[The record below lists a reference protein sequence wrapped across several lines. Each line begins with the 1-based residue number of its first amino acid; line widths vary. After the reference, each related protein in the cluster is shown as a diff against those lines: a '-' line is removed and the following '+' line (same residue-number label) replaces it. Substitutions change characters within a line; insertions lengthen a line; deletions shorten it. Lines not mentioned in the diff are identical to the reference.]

1 MIKLGLGTTVLRNGL
16 AQQSL
21 DGIGVYTRSLL
32 NTLTTYHPACA
43 VHPFA
48 FDDTNIAAD
57 PSLGPRV
64 ADAGRFKYQ
73 ALWSL
78 LSQRPFEQ
86 TQKWAQLEKLD
97 LVHATD
103 HLIPKLCH
111 VPVVATV
118 MDAIPLSN
126 PEWVGYRFKAI
137 NTEAWRRS
145 VHWADHVITISEYSK
160 REIIKW
166 FRYPEHKISVT
177 PLAVDDRW
185 YEPIAPEAAK
195 AVRAHYGLFQGYFLV
210 VGTLQPRKNV
220 MATLQAHR
228 SLPGNIR
235 SAHPLMIAGRAGWQC
250 EDLVMELQKADPC
263 VKWLA
268 YVPDADLRCLVANAT
283 ALVNVS
289 LSEGFGL
296 PLLEAFAAGTPA
308 IAANTTSLPEVAG
321 DAAMLVDPLDTPSIT
336 RAMKS
341 MALDLEMRF
350 EMAIRARQRS
360 MSFSFG
366 KTAGLTES
374 VYKLALSQSCKTSHE
389 R

>member
-21 DGIGVYTRSLL
+21 DGIGVYTRSLR
-32 NTLTTYHPACA
+32 NTLSTHHPECA
-43 VHPFA
+43 VQPFA
-48 FDDTNIAAD
+48 FDAANIEAD
-57 PSLGPRV
+57 ASLVPGV

-78 LSQRPFEQ
+78 LSLRPFQ
-86 TQKWAQLEKLD
+86 HTQQWAQLEHLD

-103 HLIPKLCH
+103 HLIPKLRH

-126 PEWVGYRFKAI
+126 PEWVGYKLKAI
-137 NTEAWRRS
+137 NNEAWRRS

-166 FRYPEHKISVT
+166 FRYPENMISVT

-185 YEPIAPEAAK
+185 YEPIAPEAAN
-195 AVRAHYGLFQGYFLV
+195 AAREHYGLPKGYFLV

-220 MATLQAHR
+220 KAALQAHR
-228 SLPGNIR
+228 LLPGNIR
-235 SAHPLMIAGRAGWQC
+235 AAHPLVIAGRAGWQC
-250 EDLVMELQKADPC
+250 EDLVTELQKPDPC

-268 YVPDADLRCLVANAT
+268 YVPDADLGCLVANAT

-321 DAAMLVDPLDTPSIT
+321 EAAVLVDPRHVLSIT
-336 RAMKS
+336 RAMQT
-341 MALDLEMRF
+341 MAMDLDMRQD
-350 EMAIRARQRS
+350 MAARARQRAQD
-360 MSFSFG
+360 FSFA
-366 KTAGLTES
+366 KTAALTVD
-374 VYKLALSQSCKTSHE
+374 VYKSVSQ
-389 R
+389 RN

>member
-16 AQQSL
+16 AQHSL

-32 NTLTTYHPACA
+32 STLRTHHPECA
-43 VHPFA
+43 VQPFA
-48 FDDTNIAAD
+48 FEGANIAAD
-57 PSLGPRV
+57 PLLWSGV

-78 LSQRPFEQ
+78 LSRQPFQ
-86 TQKWAQLEKLD
+86 HTQQWAQLEQLD

-103 HLIPKLCH
+103 HLIPKLRH

-137 NTEAWRRS
+137 NNEAWRRS

-185 YEPIAPEAAK
+185 YEPIAPEATK
-195 AVRAHYGLFQGYFLV
+195 AAREHYGLPEGYFLV

-220 MATLQAHR
+220 MTALEAHR
-228 SLPGNIR
+228 LLPGNIR
-235 SAHPLMIAGRAGWQC
+235 AAYPLVIAGRAGWQC
-250 EDLVMELQKADPC
+250 EDLVTELQKPDPC

-268 YVPDADLRCLVANAT
+268 YVPDADLGCLVANAT
-283 ALVNVS
+283 ALVSVS

-321 DAAMLVDPLDTPSIT
+321 DAAVLVDPLDVTSIT
-336 RAMKS
+336 SAMQT
-341 MALDLEMRF
+341 MAMDLDVRQEMC
-350 EMAIRARQRS
+350 IRASQRS
-360 MSFSFG
+360 KDFSFK
-366 KTAGLTES
+366 KTVDLTVD
-374 VYKLALSQSCKTSHE
+374 VYKSVAVS